1 MFAQNAKRPDSLI
14 ANPAVYEQQ
23 SVRAVLPLAAAAAAA
38 AATVVTTR
46 AAEAATATA
55 TTATAAAAAVATT
68 ATAAA
73 AAATAAAGR
82 TRLSFVDAKVA
93 TIKVGT
99 VHRGNRGLS
108 ILIGAHLDEA
118 KTARTAGFAIGH
130 DLHAH
135 NVPTI
140 GSERCAQRVF
150 ISLKREITNVESR
163 THRTISTLHK

>member
-55 TTATAAAAAVATT
+55 TATTTAAVATT